1 MFFGPRHF
9 PEPLMLASERR
20 NVEVAQ
26 PASFSRSR
34 WLRVYHLYCLLAAL
48 ALLAVTV
55 TLYFEY
61 KLREINIRRAEDDRT
76 WSLWH
81 SNISQLGRL
90 ADGVSEPLIDVFEAR
105 DTERASEEI
114 HAALSF
120 FDECLVSS
128 EQKTDRLITKAER
141 AQFSARLDT
150 VRASMREMAAA
161 TEQILTIFKEGHL
174 EKAVKQIAGV
184 ERARAGV
191 HAALDRLH
199 EDLALIE
206 DDRLR
211 EQNRVV
217 ATLRIIEH
225 GISTFLVLMVA
236 ATALYGFKIVRQA
249 QSVAQE
255 KERSLDRLQKSEQ
268 EYRDLFENAVEGVFQ
283 STYGGRFISANPAL
297 AKILGYQSTEELLM
311 DHSEFIS
318 SLYVE
323 PNRRAEYQR
332 LMQEHG
338 SVSGFESQIY
348 RKDGIVIW
356 ISENA
361 RAVGDD
367 AGKPAR
373 YEGFLL
379 DITARKQAELALKE
393 SEERFRQITENLDQ
407 VFWLATPDLTRMLYI
422 SPAYETIWG
431 RTRQSLYENPMS
443 FVEAIV
449 SEDREPFLDDFR
461 KRVTQAGPDIM
472 EYFIEFRILPPDGPV
487 RWIESHV
494 MPIRQED
501 GQIGRLL
508 GFAMDISDRKRA
520 EEELRA
526 SDERL
531 KLALAASRMGV
542 FEWDV
547 QTNAIFWSPECY
559 AIFGT
564 ESFGGTME
572 ALVGFLHPE
581 DASRVRAAITRS
593 LAEKVVHEDEFRII
607 RPSGEVRWQS
617 NLAKCTY
624 DLDGRPLRV
633 VGTTQDITERK
644 QAEEAL
650 RESDAKYHALFQAS
664 ADAILVVD
672 LETRMFR
679 YANPAA
685 CRLLGYSEAELTTM
699 VIADIHPKDD
709 LPWVVA
715 EFEAQVRGD
724 KTLAAG
730 LPCLRKDGAIVYAD
744 VNAVA
749 VTVDGRVCNVGFFR
763 DITER
768 KRAEEALL
776 QSELHFRQFVERV
789 NDIVYAIDLEGNITS
804 LNRAGE
810 EILGPREK
818 AGNVFRILAPEH
830 VDLIRQ
836 SIMRVVRGESIPKIE
851 LEVFGADGTRIILEA
866 STRLITKD
874 GMPVGID
881 GIARDV
887 TQRKQAERMKS
898 DFVSFVTHQL
908 RTPLVGIKWLLEL
921 AAEGAKTSKET
932 LDFIQDARS
941 SADRMTRLVNDLLGV
956 SRLEQ
961 GKLAVVLKDID
972 LIELTRSV
980 LDQMKPLIREKGITL
995 SVPAMGDLPRLS
1007 ADPQLLREAILN
1019 LVSNAMKYTLPGGT
1033 ISIRIGQDDHKIRW
1047 EIEDSGIGVPKG
1059 AKGRLFEKFYRAE
1072 NALSIETEGTG
1083 LGLYLVR
1090 LILERFGGR
1099 VWCESEEG
1107 HGATFL
1113 FTLPLAA

>member
-9 PEPLMLASERR
+9 PETLILASERK
-20 NVEVAQ
+20 NVGVAQ
-26 PASFSRSR
+26 PAAPSRSR
-34 WLRVYHLYCLLAAL
+34 WRRIYGLYCLLAAL
-48 ALLAVTV
+48 VFLAVTMA
-55 TLYFEY
+55 LYFNY
-61 KLREINIRRAEDDRT
+61 KMREINTRRAEDDHT

-81 SNISQLGRL
+81 SDISRLDRL
-90 ADGVSEPLIDVFEAR
+90 ADGVGEPLIDVFEAR
-105 DTERASEEI
+105 DTESATEEI

-120 FDECLVSS
+120 FNVYLASFRE
-128 EQKTDRLITKAER
+128 KTDRATEKAER
-141 AQFSARLDT
+141 AQFSTRLDA
-150 VRASMREMAAA
+150 VQANMREMAAA
-161 TEQILTIFKEGHL
+161 IEQCLTIFKEGHR
-174 EKAVKQIAGV
+174 EKTVKQIAGV
-184 ERARAGV
+184 ERAHAGV
-191 HAALDRLH
+191 DAALDRLR

-206 DDRLR
+206 DDHLR

-217 ATLRIIEH
+217 ASLRIVEY
-225 GISTFLVLMVA
+225 GISTFLILMVA
-236 ATALYGFKIVRQA
+236 ATALYGFKIARQA
-249 QSVAQE
+249 QFVARE
-255 KERSLDRLQKSEQ
+255 KERYLDRLQKSEQ
-268 EYRDLFENAVEGVFQ
+268 KYRDLFENAVEGVFQ

-297 AKILGYQSTEELLM
+297 AKILGYQSAEELLM

-318 SLYVE
+318 NLYVE
-323 PNRRAEYQR
+323 PNRRTEYQR

-338 SVSGFESQIY
+338 SVAGFESQIY
-348 RKDGIVIW
+348 RKDGTVIW

-361 RAVGDD
+361 CAVSDD

-393 SEERFRQITENLDQ
+393 SEERFREITENLNQ

-431 RTRQSLYENPMS
+431 RTRQSLYENPLA

-449 SEDREPFLDDFR
+449 SEDREPFLDALR

-472 EYFIEFRILPPDGPV
+472 EYFIEFRISPPDGSV

-494 MPIRQED
+494 MPIRRED

-508 GFAMDISDRKRA
+508 GFARDISDRKRA
-520 EEELRA
+520 EEELHA

-547 QTNAIFWSPECY
+547 QTNALFWSPECF

-572 ALVGFLHPE
+572 AFAAFLHPE
-581 DASRVRAAITRS
+581 DAGRVTAAITRS

-607 RPSGEVRWQS
+607 RPDGKVRWQS
-617 NLAKCTY
+617 NFAKCTY

-633 VGTTQDITERK
+633 VGTAQDITERK

-650 RESDAKYHALFQAS
+650 
-664 ADAILVVD
+664 
-672 LETRMFR
+672 
-679 YANPAA
+679 
-685 CRLLGYSEAELTTM
+685 
-699 VIADIHPKDD
+699 
-709 LPWVVA
+709 
-715 EFEAQVRGD
+715 
-724 KTLAAG
+724 
-730 LPCLRKDGAIVYAD
+730 
-744 VNAVA
+744 
-749 VTVDGRVCNVGFFR
+749 
-763 DITER
+763 
-768 KRAEEALL
+768 L
-776 QSELHFRQFVERV
+776 QSELRFRQFVERV
-789 NDIVYAIDLEGNITS
+789 NDIIYAIDLEGNFTA

-810 EILGPREK
+810 EIVGPREK
-818 AGNVFRILAPEH
+818 VGNVFRILAPEY

-836 SIMRVVRGESIPKIE
+836 SIVRVVRGESIPKIE
-851 LEVFGADGTRIILEA
+851 LEVFGTDGRRIVLEA

-881 GIARDV
+881 GIARDI

-908 RTPLVGIKWLLEL
+908 RTPLAGIKWLLEL
-921 AAEGAKTSKET
+921 AAEGSETPKET

-941 SADRMTRLVNDLLGV
+941 SADRLIRLVNDLLGV

-1059 AKGRLFEKFYRAE
+1059 ATGRLFEKFYRAE
-1072 NALSIETEGTG
+1072 NAVSIETEGTG